1 MIGLQKDQLNPVH
14 QNIVMG
20 KFHTYGL
27 LTALVEFTL
36 LYYLQGITHSLH
48 LPPWMVG

>member
-14 QNIVMG
+14 QNMVMG

-36 LYYLQGITHSLH
+36 TLLFARHNS
-48 LPPWMVG
+48 